1 MSCPR
6 RAGPAAGGARRR
18 WGSGVRGREWP
29 SWGAAVEGEEANR
42 AVGLGRERTE
52 GKAPLRTEL
61 TAALGRQVPV
71 YAQGGPGAPF
81 YRQEK

>member
-1 MSCPR
+1 
-6 RAGPAAGGARRR
+6 
-18 WGSGVRGREWP
+18 
-29 SWGAAVEGEEANR
+29 VEGEEANR